1 METSVFKYLDREISF
16 KKEDGSIMVNATEMA
31 RPFNKRPVDW
41 LRLPSALGFL
51 STLREVRFPH
61 LTQAESSG
69 LIVTER
75 GNFSDGREQGTWMH
89 EDVALEFARWLSPE
103 FAIWCNDRI
112 KELMKVGMT
121 ALPQTVEAML
131 ANPDLIIG
139 LATQLKE
146 ERKRSEALAQDVVQ
160 LGARTLEQEKALE
173 AAAPKV
179 LFADCVT
186 GSEKSI
192 LVADLAKILK
202 QNGIEIGQ
210 NRLFVWL
217 RDHGYLCSRGA
228 YYNRPT
234 QKAMEMGLFEVIERT
249 IGMPDKELTTFTTKI
264 TGKGQLY
271 FVNKFLYQKK

>member
-1 METSVFKYLDREISF
+1 MATPVFIYKGFEVSF
-16 KKEDGSIMVNATEMA
+16 RNEDGSVMVNATEMA
-31 RPFNKRPVDW
+31 RPFDKRPTDW
-41 LRLPSALGFL
+41 MRLPSTLGFL
-51 STLREVRFPH
+51 SALREVRFPH
-61 LTQAESSG
+61 FTQGESSG
-69 LIVTER
+69 LIITEK

-112 KELMKVGMT
+112 KELLKVGMT

-131 ANPDLIIG
+131 ADPDLVIG
-139 LATQLKE
+139 LATQLKV
-146 ERKRSEALAQDVVQ
+146 ERQKIQEQAAVITAQQTALKEA
-160 LGARTLEQEKALE
+160 E
-173 AAAPKV
+173 PKV

-210 NRLFVWL
+210 NRLFMWL

-234 QKAMEMGLFEVIERT
+234 QKAMELGLFEVIERT
-249 IGMPDKELTTFTTKI
+249 IGAPDKELTTFTTKV

-271 FVNKFLYQKK
+271 FVNKFLFNKK

>member
-1 METSVFKYLDREISF
+1 MDGAIQIFNNPEFGEIRTAGSSDDPMFCLADVCRALDLSAKGVNQRLSDEVISSYPIVDNLGRTQQALF
-16 KKEDGSIMVNATEMA
+16 VTEDGLYDVILDSRKPEA
-31 RPFNKRPVDW
+31 KRFRKWVTSEV
-41 LRLPSALGFL
+41 LPTIRSHGAYM
-51 STLREVRFPH
+51 TPQKIEEV
-61 LTQAESSG
+61 
-69 LIVTER
+69 
-75 GNFSDGREQGTWMH
+75 
-89 EDVALEFARWLSPE
+89 
-103 FAIWCNDRI
+103 
-112 KELMKVGMT
+112 
-121 ALPQTVEAML
+121 L

-146 ERKRSEALAQDVVQ
+146 ERRRVETLAQDVAN
-160 LGARTLEQEKALE
+160 LGAFTLEQQKALD

-210 NRLFVWL
+210 NRLFIWL
-217 RDHGYLCSRGA
+217 RDHGYLCSKGA

-234 QKAMEMGLFEVIERT
+234 QKSMEMGLFEVIERT
-249 IGMPDKELTTFTTKI
+249 IGSPDKELTTFTTKV

-271 FVNKFLYQKK
+271 FVNKFLFNKK